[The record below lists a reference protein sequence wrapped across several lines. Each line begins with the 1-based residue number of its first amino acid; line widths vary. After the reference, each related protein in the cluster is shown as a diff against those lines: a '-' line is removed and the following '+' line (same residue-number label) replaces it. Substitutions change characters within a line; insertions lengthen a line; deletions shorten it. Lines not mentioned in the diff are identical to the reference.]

1 MILPTIHIH
10 PKIIRK
16 ISNKG
21 KIIRIPQA
29 RIIRLLPHLILKM
42 LVITNKIIIFFTFF
56 ISIRFYIF
64 LFYYIY
70 VYCFFFYFYYVFIFF
85 YFILYISYFLFYTF
99 LYIFIFIFLFF
110 ILFYVWFLFIYFF
123 SFVLINTLIL
133 SKFNQFEL
141 VRISLVLWIS
151 QHLILIFYHMKIF
164 TFIKF
169 YAIFSNYSK
178 II

>member
-29 RIIRLLPHLILKM
+29 RIIRLLPHLQASRQHNLILKM

-99 LYIFIFIFLFF
+99 LYIFIFYFYFLFF
-110 ILFYVWFLFIYFF
+110 FML
-123 SFVLINTLIL
+123 
-133 SKFNQFEL
+133 
-141 VRISLVLWIS
+141 
-151 QHLILIFYHMKIF
+151 
-164 TFIKF
+164 
-169 YAIFSNYSK
+169 
-178 II
+178 